1 MGLSF
6 LAMGALLPQQG
17 GFCWRRG
24 YSTRPYASARC
35 PINTAVLYHRVKDA
49 RDTIPDFG
57 LRIVLLLKGQVKVY
71 RVDILS
77 ERLAQIFFPYRI
89 QPGQYSGAI
98 YSWVRVVI
106 VF

>member
-35 PINTAVLYHRVKDA
+35 PINTAGLYHRVKVA
-49 RDTIPDFG
+49 RDISRTSYSALFKSG
-57 LRIVLLLKGQVKVY
+57 ELVCRSNVK
-71 RVDILS
+71 
-77 ERLAQIFFPYRI
+77 
-89 QPGQYSGAI
+89 
-98 YSWVRVVI
+98 
-106 VF
+106 

>member
-35 PINTAVLYHRVKDA
+35 PINTAVLFHRVKVA
-49 RDTIPDFG
+49 RGPGYPG
-57 LRIVLLLKGQVKVY
+57 LRT
-71 RVDILS
+71 
-77 ERLAQIFFPYRI
+77 PY
-89 QPGQYSGAI
+89 
-98 YSWVRVVI
+98 
-106 VF
+106 

>member
-35 PINTAVLYHRVKDA
+35 PINTAVLFHRVKVA
-49 RDTIPDFG
+49 GDTIPDIV
-57 LRIVLLLKGQVKVY
+57 LRIGLS
-71 RVDILS
+71 ILTKFIATYFKNCDNS
-77 ERLAQIFFPYRI
+77 KLRLE
-89 QPGQYSGAI
+89 
-98 YSWVRVVI
+98 
-106 VF
+106 